1 MLGRT
6 QQFCKMYVRTE
17 SLLCSLLQP
26 VVKSF
31 YSPEH
36 FVRSKEKQQQ
46 KNNRKPSVYRTMI
59 QFTSTVFSMKLL
71 CNSQQGF
78 WREIVQLFFDLFVE
92 QIPLFQLTTKLFHL
106 FLFSQREKKMLISH
120 GFFKSLTSSK
130 KKNNP
135 LCFSQ
140 GSPSLARLICY
151 FCFLRCSGAFSI
163 CKHL

>member
-36 FVRSKEKQQQ
+36 FVRSKEKQQ
-46 KNNRKPSVYRTMI
+46 KKTNRKPSVYRTMI

-130 KKNNP
+130 KK
-135 LCFSQ
+135 Q
-140 GSPSLARLICY
+140 PSLLLSRLS
-151 FCFLRCSGAFSI
+151 FFSKVNLLLLLFEVFWSFL
-163 CKHL
+163 HL